1 MDARFGA
8 DVTSQLEAAGALA
21 GLRVIDLTRV
31 LAGPYCTQILA
42 DHGADVLKIEPPQ
55 GDETRNWGPP
65 FVGGESSAYF
75 EGVNRNKRGMV
86 LDLASEGGRAQL
98 SELLVEADVLI
109 DNFKPGTLANW
120 GFGRQQLSERFP
132 SLVQCSISGFGA
144 DGPLGGL
151 PGYDAAIQ
159 AISGLMSL
167 NGAAGGEPVRIG
179 IPVVDLT
186 TGLNAALGIMLALQ
200 ERRSSGRGQF
210 VDIALYDCALS
221 LLHPQGANFLFSGL
235 EPQRTGSAHPNIAPY
250 DSFDTGNGQIFLAVG
265 NDRQFRGLCEI
276 LGLNGLAEDK
286 RFVCNRSR
294 VSNREALREILEDAF
309 RKDDAVTIAEKLI
322 RHSVP
327 CSPVLS
333 VAQALAHPHSAH
345 REMIIERGG
354 YRGIG
359 SPIKFSRSTTKLQRV
374 PPTGPSRRGGG

>member
-8 DVTSQLEAAGALA
+8 DATSRLEAAGALA

-55 GDETRNWGPP
+55 GDETRGWGPP
-65 FVGGESSAYF
+65 FVGIESSAYF

-86 LDLASEGGRAQL
+86 LDLASEAGCAQL
-98 SELLVEADVLI
+98 SELLVGADVLI
-109 DNFKPGTLANW
+109 DNFKPGTLAKW
-120 GFGRQQLSERFP
+120 GFGRHQLSERFP

-167 NGAAGGEPVRIG
+167 NGAADGEPVRIG

-235 EPQRTGSAHPNIAPY
+235 EPRRTGSAHPNIAPY
-250 DSFDTGNGQIFLAVG
+250 DSFETGNGQIFLAVG
-265 NDRQFRGLCEI
+265 NDRQFKVLCAT
-276 LGLNGLAEDK
+276 LGLDALAEDE
-286 RFVCNRSR
+286 RFGSNRSR
-294 VSNREALREILEDAF
+294 VANREALRRILEDAF
-309 RKDDAVTIAEKLI
+309 RNDDAVAIADKLM
-322 RHSVP
+322 RRSVP

-333 VAQALAHPHSAH
+333 IPQALAHPHSAH
-345 REMIIERGG
+345 REMIIEKGG

-359 SPIKFSRSTTKLQRV
+359 SPIKLSRSKTGLRRT
-374 PPTGPSRRGGG
+374 PPAGPPRRAGG